1 MAKKGFGAL
10 AGLPSGEEDN
20 LREHVELE
28 QHVEAQTRGKPMK
41 SEAEASAVPQ
51 DAASASA
58 SASSATA
65 SQPEAEAAGKTASA
79 EGEPQAASDAAK
91 PPADAPEATAA
102 AEDDPEK
109 LDTDR
114 LMMDLLH
121 QIGNPVDRAEREKQA
136 AAQPQAQAQG
146 LPAADPAGRAGR
158 KGEAPGAGGPQ
169 GAAGVVQQVAA
180 AHAGA
185 SVAEVAGRMV
195 AGVVAAPFLALS
207 SAHRHLSAKASALGA
222 QATAQS
228 TGLKASAAAAPI
240 ASIEMI
246 TNWKCEK
253 IEDAASEVLRTAKNL
268 RDLDAFPVW
277 EDAMLRE
284 ANKRQVLPQDIVRQ
298 MRNDA
303 ELAPLREQMN
313 SLRRDNP
320 KAVDDFRRASDAYEK
335 HIKDIV
341 KKYPNSD
348 EAIQK
353 RVLET
358 MDTVRDNVSD
368 LPGFGKEEGEY
379 TATLV
384 ERIAELARMLA
395 ELVAKLFARLTGRTA
410 ESTPGL
416 SG

>member
-41 SEAEASAVPQ
+41 SAADATAVPQ
-51 DAASASA
+51 DAASA
-58 SASSATA
+58 SATA

-79 EGEPQAASDAAK
+79 EGEPQAAAGAAE
-91 PPADAPEATAA
+91 PQADAPEAKAA

-109 LDTDR
+109 LDADR

-121 QIGNPVDRAEREKQA
+121 QIGNPVDRAEREMQA
-136 AAQPQAQAQG
+136 AAQAQAQAQ
-146 LPAADPAGRAGR
+146 PAADPATRAGR
-158 KGEAPGAGGPQ
+158 KGEAPGSGVPQ

-180 AHAGA
+180 APAGA

-222 QATAQS
+222 QAPAQS

-253 IEDAASEVLRTAKNL
+253 IEDAASDVLNAATKL
-268 RDLDAFPVW
+268 RELDAFPVW

-284 ANKRQVLPQDIVRQ
+284 ANKRGVLPQEVVRQ
-298 MRNDA
+298 MRVDPD
-303 ELAPLREQMN
+303 LSPLREQMN
-313 SLRRDNP
+313 SLWRDNP
-320 KAVDDFRRASDAYEK
+320 KAVDDYRRKCDTYEK

-348 EAIQK
+348 ELIQK

-358 MDTVRDNVSD
+358 MDSVRDNVSD